1 MRIAKQERSNL
12 HACLHLF
19 ILELYFIKKILGI
32 LGFAANWVA
41 ELELGRDSRSG
52 KVDEYIGEILAEEF
66 SDGQG

>member
-1 MRIAKQERSNL
+1 
-12 HACLHLF
+12 
-19 ILELYFIKKILGI
+19 LGI

-41 ELELGRDSRSG
+41 ELELSRDSRSG